1 MNAQSETPRS
11 RLRIWVSGA
20 RPRTLY
26 ASVSPVVVGTAAA
39 SNPEWARAI
48 GCLMVAMSLQVGVN
62 YANDYF
68 DGIRKVDTAERVG
81 PTRLTASGLASPA
94 AVRVAAGGAFAAA
107 AAVGL
112 WLALTTN
119 PWLLVF
125 GAVAILA
132 AVLYSGGPRPYAARG
147 LGEASV
153 FLFFG
158 LFATAGTAYVQDG
171 SIPTAAWWGAVAIGL
186 LAVAILVAN
195 NLRDIATDAA
205 AGKRTLA
212 VRLGNARTRETYRAI
227 VMASFATVGLGV
239 VAGSLPWQA
248 LLAFA
253 ALPYAIRL
261 MRTVGHAGG
270 RDLVPVLAGTAVV
283 EFGFACLLAAGL
295 LLGRIT

>member
-1 MNAQSETPRS
+1 VSARPDAPRS
-11 RLRIWVSGA
+11 GPGIWIAGA

-26 ASVSPVVVGTAAA
+26 ASISPVIVGTAAA
-39 SNPEWARAI
+39 SDPTWTRAI
-48 GCLMVAMSLQVGVN
+48 GCLVVAVSFQVGVN

-94 AVRVAAGGAFAAA
+94 AVRAAAGGAFAAA

-158 LFATAGTAYVQDG
+158 LFATAGTAYVQG
-171 SIPTAAWWGAVAIGL
+171 EGVPAAAWWGAVAIGL

-212 VRLGNARTRETYRAI
+212 VRLGDGRTRQAYRAI
-227 VMASFATVGLGV
+227 VVVSFAMVGLGV
-239 VAGSLPWQA
+239 VAGGLPWQT

-253 ALPYAIRL
+253 ALPYAVRL
-261 MRTVGHAGG
+261 MRTAGHAGG
-270 RDLVPVLAGTAVV
+270 RDLVPVLAGTAVL
-283 EFGFACLLAAGL
+283 EFGFAVLLAAGL
-295 LLGRIT
+295 LLVRIT